1 MGDWLS
7 IIEFMQDKEL
17 GLLLSI
23 AVILIGM
30 SFILLSHEY
39 KEPTL
44 YYIFHKR
51 NRGYLIFS
59 LLYMAAILLL
69 VKFET
74 LSTSSVII
82 LFTLNVLYFALCI
95 VGIKKPIG
103 LAGFK
108 LKQYENKL
116 ATGGIFE
123 SKNFFESNHWY
134 LIDSIDKVRFAQ
146 LQSRYYAVIEKNKES
161 FDSLHSISHNLLYKN
176 EQQYF
181 LVEKAYLLFKM
192 GDFSALKEILY
203 LLESDSYQSQDP
215 RIWQMKSLIEEE
227 RGNLDGALSFMEIS
241 KAKLNRDESTREVK
255 VSILND
261 FGRIQLMRGNKS
273 EAYHYYKQSFKEL
286 IKDAKVSPQL
296 LHPIASNVI
305 AMAILMDLNSVQ
317 YYFKEY
323 RKHLDMTIPENL
335 VAYKNCEIIYY
346 RQIRDTQN
354 EFKKIK
360 EGYEELAFRLDPV
373 RRALF
378 QVSTFRM
385 IMNGKFQY
393 EWLIPEIESS
403 LETYFELPPREKLTV
418 FKEFIGILEQ
428 EEFRYVKGQ
437 EPFKNLIHK
446 IYEYYRT
453 QGLIEIE
460 SMINSLGMHEI
471 YLYHQY
477 TLDKLAILK
486 LLDKEQH
493 IEKSESTYLELYKTL
508 YDAGLHITAA
518 NVLFTYIDE
527 CSNPNNILVS
537 LSHLDTPITYQEFL
551 ENIPS
556 PPPPY
561 LLEDGIHLNYFYLNL
576 NENIEII
583 PQHRDKIEKY
593 IEIIITDYHKWQNHP
608 IKLDFSLH
616 IAYILASLDRKQEA
630 EGFYR
635 FFVDSKISINQYVAW
650 MQKEYAMLEQL
661 FDGMPNLNSKS

>member
-241 KAKLNRDESTREVK
+241 KAKLNRTNQLVK
-255 VSILND
+255 
-261 FGRIQLMRGNKS
+261 
-273 EAYHYYKQSFKEL
+273 
-286 IKDAKVSPQL
+286 
-296 LHPIASNVI
+296 
-305 AMAILMDLNSVQ
+305 
-317 YYFKEY
+317 
-323 RKHLDMTIPENL
+323 
-335 VAYKNCEIIYY
+335 
-346 RQIRDTQN
+346 
-354 EFKKIK
+354 
-360 EGYEELAFRLDPV
+360 
-373 RRALF
+373 
-378 QVSTFRM
+378 
-385 IMNGKFQY
+385 
-393 EWLIPEIESS
+393 
-403 LETYFELPPREKLTV
+403 
-418 FKEFIGILEQ
+418 
-428 EEFRYVKGQ
+428 
-437 EPFKNLIHK
+437 
-446 IYEYYRT
+446 
-453 QGLIEIE
+453 
-460 SMINSLGMHEI
+460 
-471 YLYHQY
+471 
-477 TLDKLAILK
+477 
-486 LLDKEQH
+486 
-493 IEKSESTYLELYKTL
+493 
-508 YDAGLHITAA
+508 
-518 NVLFTYIDE
+518 
-527 CSNPNNILVS
+527 
-537 LSHLDTPITYQEFL
+537 
-551 ENIPS
+551 
-556 PPPPY
+556 
-561 LLEDGIHLNYFYLNL
+561 
-576 NENIEII
+576 
-583 PQHRDKIEKY
+583 
-593 IEIIITDYHKWQNHP
+593 
-608 IKLDFSLH
+608 
-616 IAYILASLDRKQEA
+616 
-630 EGFYR
+630 
-635 FFVDSKISINQYVAW
+635 
-650 MQKEYAMLEQL
+650 
-661 FDGMPNLNSKS
+661 